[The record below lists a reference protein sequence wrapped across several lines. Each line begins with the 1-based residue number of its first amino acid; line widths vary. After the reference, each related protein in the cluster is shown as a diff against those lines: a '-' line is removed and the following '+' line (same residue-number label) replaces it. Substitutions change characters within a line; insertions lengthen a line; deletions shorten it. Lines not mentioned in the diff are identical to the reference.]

1 METIK
6 CKGKATT
13 GENNGLNRKI
23 MDKEISDA
31 LKERTEKKY
40 EKDLTVSVELIGEN
54 KINVAELMK
63 RVRDLCGGL
72 MACRYTGLNKY
83 ELTMN
88 HPKGKERLLE
98 GFKIGQ
104 TRVLAHEVHNDELVV
119 SFLNLPAYISDEEI
133 IGKLHGWGVSVTSA
147 IRRRMWPGTNIAD
160 GTRFVRV
167 RFNEQ
172 VQSLPYSTKFNTV
185 MGPEYF
191 RVIHDRQVK
200 VCRLCIQ
207 PGHILREC
215 PEFMCHK
222 CGIQGHYARECGQ
235 REEKCK
241 LCRNAMSKCMCNESE
256 EQRTSESEVESM
268 GEEQSGES
276 GEGELVSACV
286 VACTGEAEEP
296 LPSAQIP
303 GAHCENRGGAEM
315 SSNLDGVSVKTP
327 TVELVKGAGGA
338 GFVKRP
344 DFSTLLK
351 TDELTGQ
358 SAVPE
363 TRDENG
369 MTPSLLQNST
379 ESDLEMDCID
389 IQNLRKRQAQHW
401 HVKKSKRNKGRRSSK

>member
-1 METIK
+1 M
-6 CKGKATT
+6 
-13 GENNGLNRKI
+13 
-23 MDKEISDA
+23 
-31 LKERTEKKY
+31 TEKKY
-40 EKDLTVSVELIGEN
+40 EKDLTVCVELVGEN
-54 KINVAELMK
+54 KIHVAELMMC
-63 RVRDLCGGL
+63 VRDLCGGL

-83 ELTMN
+83 ELTMH

-104 TRVLAHEVHNDELVV
+104 TRVLAHEINNDELVV

-172 VQSLPYSTKFNTV
+172 VQSLPCSTKFNTV
-185 MGPEYF
+185 MGSEYF

-256 EQRTSESEVESM
+256 EQDTSESEVESM
-268 GEEQSGES
+268 GEEQNGES
-276 GEGELVSACV
+276 GEGELVSACE
-286 VACTGEAEEP
+286 VACTREAEEP
-296 LPSAQIP
+296 LP
-303 GAHCENRGGAEM
+303 CENRGGAEM
-315 SSNLDGVSVKTP
+315 SSNLDGVSLKTP

-338 GFVKRP
+338 GFVKRL
-344 DFSTLLK
+344 DLSTLPK

-358 SAVPE
+358 SAVPGMC
-363 TRDENG
+363 DENG
-369 MTPSLLQNST
+369 MTPPLLQNPT
-379 ESDLEMDCID
+379 ESDLEMDCTD
-389 IQNLRKRQAQHW
+389 IQNLRKRQAQPW

>member
-1 METIK
+1 MEAIK
-6 CKGKATT
+6 CKEKATT
-13 GENNGLNRKI
+13 GENNGLNRKT
-23 MDKEISDA
+23 MNKEISDA

-63 RVRDLCGGL
+63 CVRDLCGAL

-104 TRVLAHEVHNDELVV
+104 TSVLAHEVHNDELVV

-268 GEEQSGES
+268 GEEQSGE
-276 GEGELVSACV
+276 GELVSACV

-338 GFVKRP
+338 GSVKRL
-344 DFSTLLK
+344 DLSTLPK

-363 TRDENG
+363 KRDENG
-369 MTPSLLQNST
+369 MTPPSLLQNST

-401 HVKKSKRNKGRRSSK
+401 QVKKSKRNKGRRSSK